1 MARQSTNAPKNAT
14 WIICLIL
21 FVVALLDHFKV
32 VHLGNGLGDW
42 AWIVGFALLLI
53 AVRVRGL

>member
-1 MARQSTNAPKNAT
+1 MANRGTNAPTNAT
-14 WIICLIL
+14 WIVCLIL
-21 FVVALLDHFKV
+21 YVVALLDHFKI

-42 AWIVGFALLLI
+42 AWILGFAVLLI